1 MKWGGRVNIGI
12 VDVDA
17 TKFPNIA
24 LMKIS
29 AWHKARGD
37 NVSIA
42 TIDDIRMGNLF
53 ASYDKFYVAC
63 VFDWNLPK
71 LEAIKYFPNV
81 EIGGVAVSKDI
92 ELPPEIEHIYPDYDL
107 YGIKDTA
114 YGFLSR
120 GCPRHCPFCVVADKE
135 GTTSRKVADLSE
147 WWNGQK
153 YIYVCDPNILACV
166 EHLDLLEQ
174 LANSKAQVNINQGL
188 DVRLLTRENIELL
201 NSINMKE
208 LFFAWD
214 NPRTDLRKQFEM
226 YSEFGSIKN
235 DRNKRVFVLT
245 NYWSTHE
252 EDLARIY
259 WLRDNGYVPYVTC
272 YDKPHA
278 PKITRKLMR
287 WCNNRFLFYS
297 CDKFEDFY
305 KEA

>member
-1 MKWGGRVNIGI
+1 MNIGL
-12 VDVDA
+12 VDVDN
-17 TKFPNIA
+17 TNYPNIA
-24 LMKIS
+24 LMKLS
-29 AWHKARGD
+29 AWHKAKGD
-37 NVSIA
+37 NVQLA

-53 ASYDKFYVAC
+53 TNFDKFYVAC

-71 LEAIKYFPNV
+71 IDKVKNFANV

-92 ELPPEIEHIYPDYDL
+92 VLPDEIEHTFPDYSL

-153 YIYVCDPNILACV
+153 YIYVCDPNILACA
-166 EHLDLLEQ
+166 EHLDLLNQ
-174 LANSKAQVNINQGL
+174 LADSKAHVNINQGL
-188 DVRLLTRENIELL
+188 DVRLLTKENVEAL
-201 NSINMKE
+201 NRIKMDS

-214 NPRTDLRKQFEM
+214 NPRVDLRKHFEF
-226 YSEFGSIKN
+226 YSEHGRIKS
-235 DRNKRVFVLT
+235 DRAKRVFVLT

-259 WLRDNGYVPYVTC
+259 WLRDNGYSPYVTVF
-272 YDKPHA
+272 DKPHA

-287 WCNNRFLFYS
+287 WVNNRFLFYP
-297 CDKFEDFY
+297 CKNFEDFY
-305 KEA
+305 QEE